1 MATDSGGAM
10 VAARIHGPGI
20 RNSESLR
27 PAMISRNVKRGRL
40 EGSAALWLLGAC
52 ALRACPDH
60 AGRRAM
66 SPRHAGC
73 QGMMVTSLCR
83 EAPMPD
89 DPKPAP
95 RRPMPPLMD
104 RLGELCAAGRDSA
117 TYLWQVPNDEGVR
130 GKIAGILAEIKVE
143 AAKSGRQEMGRLA
156 VELETAIMASPSPQ
170 QVELLQDGF
179 ERMNRLWAA
188 AKSGLF

>member
-1 MATDSGGAM
+1 
-10 VAARIHGPGI
+10 
-20 RNSESLR
+20 
-27 PAMISRNVKRGRL
+27 
-40 EGSAALWLLGAC
+40 
-52 ALRACPDH
+52 
-60 AGRRAM
+60 
-66 SPRHAGC
+66 
-73 QGMMVTSLCR
+73 
-83 EAPMPD
+83 MPD

-117 TYLWQVPNDEGVR
+117 TYLWQVPHDQAMR
-130 GKIAGILAEIKVE
+130 QKIAGILTEIKME
-143 AAKSGRQEMGRLA
+143 AAKGGRQEMGRLA
-156 VELETAIMASPSPQ
+156 TELETALAASASPQ